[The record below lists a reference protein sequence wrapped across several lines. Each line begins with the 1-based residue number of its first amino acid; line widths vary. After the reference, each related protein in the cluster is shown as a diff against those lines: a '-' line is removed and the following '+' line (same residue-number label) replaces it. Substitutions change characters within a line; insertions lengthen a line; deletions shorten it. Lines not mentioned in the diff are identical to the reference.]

1 MNDGLALV
9 IDQGTHATRTMAVD
23 RDGRI
28 RWAASADVSLSR
40 LSDTHVEQDGGEIL
54 ASVQKTLRRV
64 LADAESPHL
73 FTCAGL
79 ATQRSSVLAWDRK
92 TGRALTPV
100 ISWQDRRVSRW
111 VARFKDHEAEVMRR
125 SGLPLS
131 PHYGAGK
138 LRWLFQHVPAVR
150 AAHET
155 GNLAWGP
162 LVTFLLYH
170 LLCGNPY
177 QVDHA
182 NAQRTQLWNLHSR
195 VWDPFLTR
203 LFEVPSDTLPVC
215 APVCAP
221 YGCLKV
227 ADIPMSAVSGD
238 QNAAFFSLGRPG
250 ANTARVNVGT
260 GAFVLMPTGGQPV
273 SHDCLLSGLAVSFP
287 QGAQYL
293 LEGTV
298 NGAGAA
304 LSWAAEQW
312 GIDDMQA
319 RLPAWLARDADV
331 APVFVNAVGG
341 LGSPWWRADAT
352 PRLVGQGAH
361 WQRAVAVVES
371 IVFLI
376 QANLDT
382 LVAAGCRIEQ
392 LEVTGGLARL
402 DGLCQRLADVSHLP
416 VFRPTLIEATVRGM
430 AWLALGR
437 PDHWPDPGCGRW
449 FRPAPNATLTHRYHQ
464 FCSFIQHAGEA
475 GFGKKLP

>member
-23 RDGRI
+23 QTGRV
-28 RWAASADVSLSR
+28 RWAAFAEVSLSR
-40 LSDTHVEQDGGEIL
+40 PSDTHVEQDGDEIL
-54 ASVQKTLRRV
+54 ASVQKTLGRV
-64 LADAESPHL
+64 LAQAAPHHA
-73 FTCAGL
+73 FACAGL

-100 ISWQDRRVSRW
+100 ISWQDRRVTRW
-111 VARFKDHEAEVMRR
+111 TARFRDHTAEVMRR

-150 AAHET
+150 AAHEK

-162 LVTFLLYH
+162 LASFLLYH
-170 LLCGNPY
+170 LLRDNPY
-177 QVDHA
+177 RVDHA

-195 VWDPFLTR
+195 DWDPFLTR
-203 LFEVPSDTLPVC
+203 LFELPPDTLPVC
-215 APVCAP
+215 CPVCAP
-221 YGCLKV
+221 HGHLTA

-250 ANTARVNVGT
+250 ANTARVNLGT
-260 GAFVLMPTGGQPV
+260 GAFVLVPAGGHPAR
-273 SHDCLLSGLAVSFP
+273 HDRLLSGLAVSSP
-287 QGAQYL
+287 QGAAYL

-304 LSWAAEQW
+304 LAWAAEHW
-312 GIDDMQA
+312 GIGDLQA
-319 RLPAWLARDADV
+319 RLPAWLSREADV
-331 APVFVNAVGG
+331 PVFVNAVGG
-341 LGSPWWRADAT
+341 LGSPWWQPDAT
-352 PRLVGQGAH
+352 PRLVGQGAP

-382 LVAAGCRIEQ
+382 LAAAGCRLEQ
-392 LEVTGGLARL
+392 LQVTGGLARL
-402 DGLCQRLADVSHLP
+402 AGLCQRLADLSQLRVY
-416 VFRPTLIEATVRGM
+416 RPAETEATIRGT

-437 PDHWPDPGCGRW
+437 PRHWPKPGRGRW
-449 FRPAPNATLTHRYHQ
+449 FRPAPNASLANRYHQ
-464 FCSFIQHAGEA
+464 FRSFIEHSGDAGS
-475 GFGKKLP
+475 GRKNR